1 MGRSCRR
8 LTLGDMI
15 ERLATCCHRH
25 RWSVLFAW
33 VVVVIGVTMLAGAV
47 GDNDAN
53 GGRLNGSDS
62 DQADQI
68 AKREFPSDAMD
79 VTVVFHA
86 PDGVAAHRS
95 AIDGYVAQTGTIAGV
110 DQATSPFDQS
120 GQVSADG
127 TTAFIR
133 LDIDQDGIGANDDP
147 TGALLERAKALQQGG
162 VQVEFLGDGFINDG
176 PPASEMFGILAA
188 VFILLIAFGS
198 VVAMG
203 LPIITAIAGIITALG
218 GVTLWS
224 HVLQTPDFTT
234 QVASMIGIG
243 VGIDYALLIVTRYR
257 GARQRG
263 LDGEAAIVEAFGT
276 AGRAVAFA
284 GCTVMISLLGMLLMG
299 MPFFHGLAIGTS
311 TAVLVAVLAALTL
324 LPALLGFAGNHID
337 RLSIHRRRV
346 DRLAETGWHR
356 WSRFVQRNPKR
367 FAIGGFVVLVAAA
380 APVIGMRLAM
390 ADSGNDPSAST
401 TRKAYDLLADGFG
414 PGSNGPL
421 FIVANTPDAVAQRH
435 AVDLA
440 ERLATTPGVESVG
453 PLMPSASGQAA
464 AIIVTPTTSPQDER
478 TEDLVRTVRD
488 DVIPA
493 SGADAHVGGQTA
505 SNVDFADL
513 MSSRLPIFIGAVLLL
528 SFLLLLAVFRSVLVP
543 LKAVVM
549 NLLSIGAAY
558 GVMVMVFQW
567 GWLGSL
573 IGVHGGAPIEPWA
586 PMMLFAIV
594 FGLSMDYEVFLLSAV
609 KEGYDETRDNSY
621 AVVEGLASTARV
633 ITAAAAIMVFVF
645 GSFVL
650 GDVRS
655 IKLIGLGLAVAVLL
669 DATIVRMV
677 LVPATMELLGER
689 NWWMPR
695 WLDRVVP
702 RLQVERRPAVAPAT
716 PTAESNLPAPETRA
730 RLMSLVIGWY
740 RPLARARTW
749 KESTALLLGLPFG
762 IAWFVILVTGLSVS
776 FGLLVTLI
784 GIPLMVLTVSFGRVI
799 GIVER
804 AKARGLLDAD
814 LPAFP
819 QPRSR
824 PGDGCG
830 SGPGGA
836 SATVRHGV
844 AWPTGSSPSHS
855 ASCGSWSPSR
865 CGRWPSAAR
874 RGGSTRR
881 SSPRATVARTT
892 SATRTCSTGGDVS
905 ATGWASP

>member
-1 MGRSCRR
+1 M
-8 LTLGDMI
+8 
-15 ERLATCCHRH
+15 
-25 RWSVLFAW
+25 
-33 VVVVIGVTMLAGAV
+33 
-47 GDNDAN
+47 
-53 GGRLNGSDS
+53 
-62 DQADQI
+62 
-68 AKREFPSDAMD
+68 
-79 VTVVFHA
+79 
-86 PDGVAAHRS
+86 
-95 AIDGYVAQTGTIAGV
+95 
-110 DQATSPFDQS
+110 
-120 GQVSADG
+120 SADG

-133 LDIDQDGIGANDDP
+133 VDIDQDRIGANDDP

-224 HVLQTPDFTT
+224 HVLQTPGFTT

-243 VGIDYALLIVTRYR
+243 VGIDYALFIVTRYR

-299 MPFFHGLAIGTS
+299 MSFFHGLAIGTS

-337 RLSIHRRRV
+337 RLSVHRREPTG
-346 DRLAETGWHR
+346 ATESGWHR

-367 FAIGGFVVLVAAA
+367 FAIGGSSCSSPRPRRCSACAWRWPTRQRPERVAPRARRTTCWPTASAPAA
-380 APVIGMRLAM
+380 TARCSSSPTRPTPR
-390 ADSGNDPSAST
+390 PSAMPPTWPSAW
-401 TRKAYDLLADGFG
+401 RRRPA
-414 PGSNGPL
+414 S
-421 FIVANTPDAVAQRH
+421 Q
-435 AVDLA
+435 
-440 ERLATTPGVESVG
+440 SVG

-505 SNVDFADL
+505 ANVDFADL

-567 GWLGSL
+567 GWLG
-573 IGVHGGAPIEPWA
+573 VADRRPRWAPIEPWA

-609 KEGYDETRDNSY
+609 KEGYDETGDNSY

-645 GSFVL
+645 GSFVARRRAFDQADRPRPGRRRAARRDHRAHGARA
-650 GDVRS
+650 GDDGAARRAQLV
-655 IKLIGLGLAVAVLL
+655 
-669 DATIVRMV
+669 DA
-677 LVPATMELLGER
+677 
-689 NWWMPR
+689 
-695 WLDRVVP
+695 
-702 RLQVERRPAVAPAT
+702 
-716 PTAESNLPAPETRA
+716 
-730 RLMSLVIGWY
+730 
-740 RPLARARTW
+740 PLA
-749 KESTALLLGLPFG
+749 
-762 IAWFVILVTGLSVS
+762 
-776 FGLLVTLI
+776 
-784 GIPLMVLTVSFGRVI
+784 
-799 GIVER
+799 
-804 AKARGLLDAD
+804 
-814 LPAFP
+814 
-819 QPRSR
+819 
-824 PGDGCG
+824 
-830 SGPGGA
+830 GPGGA
-836 SATVRHGV
+836 PPAGRASSGRCAVRPADRRV
-844 AWPTGSSPSHS
+844 PKADAAPL
-855 ASCGSWSPSR
+855 SR
-865 CGRWPSAAR
+865 ERAR
-874 RGGSTRR
+874 
-881 SSPRATVARTT
+881 
-892 SATRTCSTGGDVS
+892 
-905 ATGWASP
+905 